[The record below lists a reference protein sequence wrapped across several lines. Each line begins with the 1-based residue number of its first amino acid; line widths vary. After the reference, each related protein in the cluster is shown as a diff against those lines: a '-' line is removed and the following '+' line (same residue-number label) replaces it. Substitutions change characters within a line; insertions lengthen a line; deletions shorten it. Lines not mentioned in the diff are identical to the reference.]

1 MFGFANVIFSCL
13 HSKLLADI
21 NSIQF
26 KKTLLGCN
34 DYGTQI
40 YADVYSLFSDTK
52 KYLNH
57 FRKDKKQKTTTFI
70 QIGSNITLYYIVFA
84 L

>member
-1 MFGFANVIFSCL
+1 MTDKKIF
-13 HSKLLADI
+13 

-26 KKTLLGCN
+26 KKTLLGYN

-70 QIGSNITLYYIVFA
+70 QIGSNITLYYIVTKKYY
-84 L
+84 